1 MMETNDWFIIPAT
14 ILVAFLLVLLPM
26 PSWTIWL
33 RPDWVLLVLI
43 YWAMFSPDRV
53 NVGIAWMMGIFLDV
67 LKGTLLGE
75 HALALTIVIY
85 IVSRMSNR
93 LRMYPLLQQGFSIFI
108 LVLLYQFILFCIQG
122 FLGQLPITWLYW
134 SSSFMSLLLWPWVF
148 NILRQC
154 QRRFEV
160 V

>member
-154 QRRFEV
+154 QRRFE
-160 V
+160 